1 MKTLNKLIFIGC
13 ILLFSMSCEKSET
26 LPNPVVP
33 EGETV
38 VIGQYE
44 FSVVGEHD
52 LVVDQ
57 GIDSQ
62 IGSLIAGAVHL
73 RYDYGWYTGPVS
85 NLPPDQYEVEE
96 VTIDG
101 HYRQIVKSIDP
112 ALGYVR
118 IHFYKID
125 DKLAS
130 PHGYNSLT
138 MESKDLSPAD
148 QAEALTIIYTGV
160 AID

>member
-1 MKTLNKLIFIGC
+1 MKTLNKIIFLGC
-13 ILLFSMSCEKSET
+13 ILLFSISCKKSET
-26 LPNPVVP
+26 LPDPVGQG
-33 EGETV
+33 GETV

-44 FSVVGEHD
+44 FSVVGAHE
-52 LVVDQ
+52 LVIDQ

-85 NLPPDQYEVEE
+85 NLSPTEYEVKEE
-96 VTIDG
+96 TING

-112 ALGYVR
+112 SLGYVR

-138 MESKDLSPAD
+138 MVSQDLSPAD
-148 QAEALTIIYTGV
+148 QAAALAILYSGV